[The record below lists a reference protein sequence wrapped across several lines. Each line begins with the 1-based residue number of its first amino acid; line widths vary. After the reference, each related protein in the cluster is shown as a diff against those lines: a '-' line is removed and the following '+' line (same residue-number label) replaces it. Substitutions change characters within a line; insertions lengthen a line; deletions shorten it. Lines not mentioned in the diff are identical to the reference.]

1 MTVSKAAVALSFGPM
16 NVNKENELTDTSR
29 ARELPDIDSMF
40 DELDRRLEGWAK
52 AIVADLTVSFNVP
65 TAETDKLNLCLYLLD
80 VIPVAAGRGV
90 RLPPLQM
97 TLRYLVV
104 AQGPI
109 QSEVHQ
115 LLGTVLIAALENAE
129 FEIEKEPL
137 PFDVWKAFGIAPR
150 PSFVLRVPFKYE
162 RAEKVAQP
170 VLQPLTVKQ
179 TVLETLQG
187 RISINRIPIMNAN
200 VEIPALKLS
209 ARTDA
214 DGNFQFPALPSEPSE
229 KDLRIRIKGREFS
242 VSTGHAERR
251 GSMFLFDLKLEE

>member
-1 MTVSKAAVALSFGPM
+1 
-16 NVNKENELTDTSR
+16 
-29 ARELPDIDSMF
+29 
-40 DELDRRLEGWAK
+40 
-52 AIVADLTVSFNVP
+52 
-65 TAETDKLNLCLYLLD
+65 
-80 VIPVAAGRGV
+80 
-90 RLPPLQM
+90 
-97 TLRYLVV
+97 
-104 AQGPI
+104 
-109 QSEVHQ
+109 
-115 LLGTVLIAALENAE
+115 
-129 FEIEKEPL
+129 
-137 PFDVWKAFGIAPR
+137 
-150 PSFVLRVPFKYE
+150 LRVPFKYE

-170 VLQPLTVKQ
+170 VLQPLMVKQ

-229 KDLRIRIKGREFS
+229 KDFRIRIKGREFS